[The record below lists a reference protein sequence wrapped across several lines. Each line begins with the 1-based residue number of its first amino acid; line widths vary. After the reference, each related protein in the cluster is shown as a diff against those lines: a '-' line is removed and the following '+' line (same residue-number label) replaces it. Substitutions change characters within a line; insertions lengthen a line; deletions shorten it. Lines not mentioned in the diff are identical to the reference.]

1 MQGRAGTTDTD
12 SRTRSKQWNN
22 VSMNSNVAIKSP
34 RSRRGGLSNA
44 FANKSLNDQE
54 EDTFQ
59 MDEELESNRLMTK
72 DHSNQSKRYFYSNK
86 LFFLHFYPCSI
97 EYEQC
102 WLPLQP

>member
-12 SRTRSKQWNN
+12 SRTKSKQWNN

-44 FANKSLNDQE
+44 NKNLNDQE

-59 MDEELESNRLMTK
+59 MDEELESNHLITK

-86 LFFLHFYPCSI
+86 LFLLHFYPCSI

-102 WLPLQP
+102 GLPLQPQ